1 MTRGGT
7 ILIIVAGICALLAS
21 LTLAFIVRTRA
32 STEETALYEAEVQ
45 ARIMLVAGCTYV
57 CEAARIGYDTA
68 TGAGTDN
75 EHQEAF
81 GWIDVRDGSEGPNT
95 RKSGDTATS
104 VKPLFSP
111 ELAERRK
118 KGGALVRPAWPAKGS
133 VARCPMYV
141 MERPPYAVEL
151 TAVYNPIVTDS
162 TSPLFGVPYLLKP
175 DPQPVYHNDRGKF
188 MDKDERPRLE
198 SVNRSWFRI
207 YREPRLPGA
216 APSDGPATFIITVG
230 GGATA
235 GWRDYDEVLA
245 ADQDLESHDQS
256 PRFAAEFNNE
266 ASFFETLRAQEI
278 RMWFRIEWSPT
289 VASSMDHNIVNSWH
303 YTGNSPTDVNK
314 THTYEDIFV
323 SFPMNVS
330 DSFRTQAHAH
340 NMCGTIRWVQRLRKE
355 PSEW

>member
-57 CEAARIGYDTA
+57 CEASRIGYDTA
-68 TGAGTDN
+68 TGTGTDN
-75 EHQEAF
+75 EHHEAF

-95 RKSGDTATS
+95 RKMGDSATS

-111 ELAERRK
+111 ALTERRK
-118 KGGALVRPAWPAKGS
+118 PSGALVRPSWPAKGS
-133 VARCPMYV
+133 VARCPMFV
-141 MERPPYAVEL
+141 MERPPFAVEL
-151 TAVYNPIVTDS
+151 TAVYNPIVTDE
-162 TSPLFGVPYLLKP
+162 TSPLFGLPYLLKP
-175 DPQPVYHNDRGKF
+175 DPQPVYHNDRARF
-188 MDKDERPRLE
+188 MDKDERPRPE
-198 SVNRSWFRI
+198 SVGRSWFRI
-207 YREPRLPGA
+207 YREPRLSAAVFPSTAPALPG
-216 APSDGPATFIITVG
+216 DGPATFIITVG
-230 GGATA
+230 GGGTL

-245 ADQDLESHDQS
+245 ADQDRGLSS
-256 PRFAAEFNNE
+256 YYAAEFNNDPR
-266 ASFFETLRAQEI
+266 FFETLRAQEI

-289 VASSMDHNIVNSWH
+289 VASSMDHNIKNAWH
-303 YTGNSPTDVNK
+303 QTD
-314 THTYEDIFV
+314 EDIFV

-330 DSFRTQAHAH
+330 DSFRTQAHAR

>member
-1 MTRGGT
+1 MNCSMTRGGT

-68 TGAGTDN
+68 TGIGTDN

-81 GWIDVRDGSEGPNT
+81 GWIDVLDGSEGPNT
-95 RKSGDTATS
+95 RKTGGTATS
-104 VKPLFSP
+104 VRSLFSP
-111 ELAERRK
+111 VLVERRK
-118 KGGALVRPAWPAKGS
+118 HGGSKVRPAWPAKGS

-151 TAVYNPIVTDS
+151 TAVYNPIVTDPA
-162 TSPLFGVPYLLKP
+162 SPLFGVPYLLKP
-175 DPQPVYHNDRGKF
+175 DPQPIFHGDRAKF
-188 MDKDERPRLE
+188 MDKDERPRSE
-198 SVNRSWFRI
+198 SVGRSWFRV
-207 YREPRLPGA
+207 YREPRLPA
-216 APSDGPATFIITVG
+216 PALPSDGPATFIITVG
-230 GGATA
+230 GGGTL

-245 ADQDLESHDQS
+245 ADQDRGSGS
-256 PRFAAEFNNE
+256 YYAAEFNNDFR
-266 ASFFETLRAQEI
+266 FFETLRAQEI

-289 VASSMDHNIVNSWH
+289 VASSMDHNIKNGWH
-303 YTGNSPTDVNK
+303 QTD
-314 THTYEDIFV
+314 EDIFV

-330 DSFRTQAHAH
+330 DSFRTQAHTR

>member
-32 STEETALYEAEVQ
+32 STEETLLYEAEVQ

-68 TGAGTDN
+68 IGN
-75 EHQEAF
+75 EHEEAF

-95 RKSGDTATS
+95 RITGGTATS

-111 ELAERRK
+111 LLVERRK
-118 KGGALVRPAWPAKGS
+118 PGGPAVRPLWPAKGS

-151 TAVYNPIVTDS
+151 TAVYNPIVTDPA
-162 TSPLFGVPYLLKP
+162 SPLFGVPYLLKP
-175 DPQPVYHNDRGKF
+175 DPQPVDRVRF
-188 MDKDERPRLE
+188 MDKDERPRPE
-198 SVNRSWFRI
+198 SVGRSWFRV
-207 YREPRLPGA
+207 YREPRLSAPVSPSTAPPLPG
-216 APSDGPATFIITVG
+216 DGPATFIITVG
-230 GGATA
+230 GGGTL
-235 GWRDYDEVLA
+235 GWRDYDEALA
-245 ADQDLESHDQS
+245 AGSNY
-256 PRFAAEFNNE
+256 AAEFNNDQ
-266 ASFFETLRAQEI
+266 SFFETLRAQEV

-289 VASSMDHNIVNSWH
+289 VASSMDHNIANSWRLLDN
-303 YTGNSPTDVNK
+303 TPPDNK

-330 DSFRTQAHAH
+330 DSVRTQAHAH

-355 PSEW
+355 PTEW